1 MTADGPLRRAAAP
14 VVSTTLAER
23 VLQITDTVVLVL
35 DRDGGIRYVNPACE
49 ELTGYAAHELR
60 GREVF
65 EVLIPEDEREAVRT
79 YWKELWEEEAGAR
92 HRNPWVTKEG
102 ERCYLTWSNALVR
115 GEDGQRY
122 VVATG
127 TDITR
132 RRELERDVV
141 QVSESERQ
149 RIGQELHDTLASDL
163 VAAAMKMDNLQGR
176 LDRADLSDIRSRLE
190 SIEKSIR
197 EASKQ
202 ARSLSH
208 LLAAGEMTPD
218 ELPGA
223 LSELVQ
229 TYRESSDVACRLGLP
244 EADLPALLDGPE
256 ARHLYRIAQ
265 EAVRNAVHHGAPDHL
280 TVQIEVLADSG
291 GPGESNEEA
300 TGAPDRAIVLR
311 VRDDGMG
318 IPDEIATDL
327 KSEAKAPP
335 ERKGRG
341 MSEGMNDGIGLH
353 LMTYRADLIGA
364 DLSIGTGE
372 EGGTVVR
379 CELPVH

>member
-1 MTADGPLRRAAAP
+1 VT
-14 VVSTTLAER
+14 STTLAER
-23 VLQITDTVVLVL
+23 VLEITDTVVLVL

-49 ELTGYAAHELR
+49 ELTGYTADELR

-65 EVLIPEDEREAVRT
+65 EVLIPEDDREEVRT

-92 HRNPWVTKEG
+92 HRNPWVTKTG
-102 ERCYLTWSNALVR
+102 ERCYLTWSNAVVR
-115 GEDGQRY
+115 AEDGQRY

-176 LDRADLSDIRSRLE
+176 LERADLSNIRSRLE

-229 TYRESSDVACRLGLP
+229 TYRDSSGVACRLSLP
-244 EADLPALLDGPE
+244 DADLPALLNAAE

-280 TVQIEVLADSG
+280 AVQVEVLADF
-291 GPGESNEEA
+291 GESVEPKGKA
-300 TGAPDRAIVLR
+300 TGTPEQAVVLR

-327 KSEAKAPP
+327 QPAAEAPP
-335 ERKGRG
+335 EREERG
-341 MSEGMNDGIGLH
+341 MSDGMDDGIGLH

-364 DLSIGTGE
+364 DLSIGAGDG
-372 EGGTVVR
+372 GGTVVR
-379 CELPVH
+379 CELPVR